1 MYKILVDGKLFCSS
15 KIEELAVINPQIDQ
29 EANKAG
35 TFTLIVPPTHPYYD
49 MIKRRSSIIQVF
61 RDDEEEPLFE
71 GICTET
77 TVDFWKQKK
86 ITCEGELTFLNDSI
100 LRLQE
105 WNDRTSRQILE
116 SFIYQHNLSAE
127 SEKQFTVGQVT
138 VSVMHKNY
146 AADYIST
153 MQAIKE
159 AFVDQYGGYIRC
171 RHVEGVRYLDYLA
184 YNPRTNNQVIRIGQ
198 NLLDLSQNI
207 DTEEIATVIIPL
219 GASLGTQTVE
229 GYDDRLTIEAA
240 PSDDMHPEGAD
251 YVYSESA
258 VESLGWIEKVIT
270 WDNQEN
276 ATYLKNAAESYLNAV
291 QFENLVITAKAIDLG
306 LTSDEFN
313 QFKLLDQVRV
323 VSAPHGLDAY
333 FPLTKISYHL
343 NNPEQDT
350 ITLGKEGP
358 VSLSAKAAGEN
369 EKVKKEIERRPT
381 SAAVDS
387 AINNATALITGAEGG
402 YVVIER
408 NSNGQPIEIKI
419 QDALNNPT
427 KIWRW
432 NQNGFGYSN
441 DGGTTYGLAM
451 TMDGAIVANYITS
464 GTMYADRIKGG
475 TLKLGGDSNEDGVL
489 QIVNASNQEI
499 GHWDKDGIVLKQGT
513 VGGWYITEGSIIS
526 YDGTTEANSLRKVV
540 MYKYVSAADPWAFA
554 VYTRAT
560 TSDNWVG
567 QFAITY
573 NGNLVS
579 QDAIN
584 VYPTNS
590 NYGLKVYGVIHA
602 TDKIAAGDGKCIIQ
616 ANGHIDTESDAYFG
630 GAGDVSGHNLVAR
643 NGLNC
648 YGGDNGGFFCQR
660 GANVSN
666 LYVASRYGEDSC
678 ATFAAGIRVNGN
690 IIVTGQVGPPSDFRL
705 KKDIKDLKNA
715 TDLLKKLRPCSFNYN
730 AKDIPDNQ
738 KRLGLIAQE
747 VENILGDYAV
757 VFEDKEGYKGI
768 DYTSLVPLLIE
779 GFKEQQK
786 EIEALRK
793 EIEK

>member
-251 YVYSESA
+251 YVYSESS

-499 GHWDKDGIVLKQGT
+499 GHWDKDGIVLLKGT
-513 VGGWYITEGSIIS
+513 VGGWYIVDDRIYSQDSNADYNVSIWKNKGSGDNYAFETKTS
-526 YDGTTEANSLRKVV
+526 GSTTWALR
-540 MYKYVSAADPWAFA
+540 YNGA
-554 VYTRAT
+554 VYTPGRWQILGGGGVHIGA
-560 TSDNWVG
+560 G
-567 QFAITY
+567 QGASI
-573 NGNLVS
+573 
-579 QDAIN
+579 DC
-584 VYPTNS
+584 
-590 NYGLKVYGVIHA
+590 
-602 TDKIAAGDGKCIIQ
+602 D
-616 ANGHIDTESDAYFG
+616 GHIYAGYYVEGSEFITHSDA
-630 GAGDVSGHNLVAR
+630 R
-643 NGLNC
+643 M
-648 YGGDNGGFFCQR
+648 
-660 GANVSN
+660 
-666 LYVASRYGEDSC
+666 
-678 ATFAAGIRVNGN
+678 
-690 IIVTGQVGPPSDFRL
+690 
-705 KKDIKDLKNA
+705 KKDLKAVTKDFASNI
-715 TDLLKKLRPCSFNYN
+715 LKKLKPYKFKYDNKNIAEDIDHFGLLAQDVQAALGKDSKSF
-730 AKDIPDNQ
+730 
-738 KRLGLIAQE
+738 
-747 VENILGDYAV
+747 
-757 VFEDKEGYKGI
+757 VFETEKGFLGV
-768 DYTSLVPLLIE
+768 DYTAFIPLLIK
-779 GFKEQQK
+779 GYQEQQK
-786 EIEALRK
+786 EIEELRK
-793 EIEK
+793 EINP

>member
-1 MYKILVDGKLFCSS
+1 MYKIIVDGKLFCSS

-35 TFTLIVPPTHPYYD
+35 TFTFTLSPTHPYYD
-49 MIKRRSSIIQVF
+49 MIKRRSSIIDVY

-71 GICTET
+71 GVCVET

-86 ITCEGELTFLNDSI
+86 FTCEGELTFLNDSI

-105 WNDRTSRQILE
+105 WSDRTSRQIIE
-116 SFIYQHNLSAE
+116 SFIYQHNLGVE
-127 SEKQFTVGQVT
+127 TKKQFTVGQVT
-138 VSVMHKNY
+138 VNVTHKNY

-153 MQAIKE
+153 MEALKE
-159 AFVDQYGGYIRC
+159 AFVDDYGGYVRC
-171 RHVEGVRYLDYLA
+171 RHVEGIRYLDYLA
-184 YNPRTNNQVIRIGQ
+184 LSPRTNNQVIRIGQ
-198 NLLDLSQNI
+198 NLIDLSSNI
-207 DTEEIATVIIPL
+207 DTEDIATVIIPL
-219 GASLGTQTVE
+219 GATLGTQTIE
-229 GYDDRLTIEAA
+229 GYDDRLTIEEA
-240 PSDDMHPEGAD
+240 PADTMHPEGAD

-258 VESLGWIEKVIT
+258 VQSLGWIEKVVT
-270 WDNQEN
+270 FDDKDN
-276 ATYLKNAAESYLNAV
+276 ATYLRNAAESYLNAV

-306 LTSDEFN
+306 LTSEEFN

-323 VSAPHGLDAY
+323 VSEPHGLDAY
-333 FPLTKISYHL
+333 FPLTKITYHL

-350 ITLGKEGP
+350 ITLGVEGNI
-358 VSLSAKAAGEN
+358 SLSAKSASEN
-369 EKVKKEIERRPT
+369 EKVKKEIDKRPT
-381 SAAVDS
+381 SVMMQS
-387 AINNATALITGAEGG
+387 AIDNATALITGAEGG

-432 NQNGFGYSN
+432 NQNGFGYSS
-441 DGGTTYGLAM
+441 DGGETYSLAM
-451 TMDGAIVANYITS
+451 TMDGAIVADSITS

-475 TLKLGGDSNEDGVL
+475 TLKLGGASNTDGVL

-526 YDGTTEANSLRKVV
+526 YDGTTEADSLRKVV
-540 MYKYVSAADPWAFA
+540 MYKYVSGADPWAFA

-560 TSDNWVG
+560 TSDSWVG

-584 VYPTNS
+584 VYPTNT
-590 NYGLKVYGVIHA
+590 NYGLRVYGVIHSS
-602 TDKIAAGDGKCIIQ
+602 DKIAAGNGKCIIQ

-630 GAGDVSGHNLVAR
+630 GTGDVSGHNLVAR

-648 YGGDNGGFFCQR
+648 YGGDDGGFYCQR

-690 IIVTGQVGPPSDFRL
+690 IIVTGQVGPPSDSRL
-705 KKDIKDLKNA
+705 KKNIKALDNA
-715 TDLLKKLRPCSFNYN
+715 TDLLKKLKPCSFNYN
-730 AKDIPDNQ
+730 AKDIPDKLN
-738 KRLGLIAQE
+738 RLGLIAQE
-747 VENILGDYAV
+747 TEEVLKDYAV
-757 VFEDKEGYKGI
+757 VFEDSEGYKGI
-768 DYTSLVPLLIE
+768 DYTSIIPLLIQ
-779 GFKEQQK
+779 GFKEQQR

-793 EIEK
+793 EIKK